1 MTNSEKATQV
11 LDFLEELDSR
21 AAINALSPLIDDDD
35 LAGLYDKLKED
46 GILRP
51 TKQSAKLIAIYFAGD
66 ECYEPL
72 TNEYQNLDLESF
84 VARVKILYP
93 EMIREDE
100 IDEIE
105 GEIQNENEHY
115 ILTWEDPIED
125 CVRIYEKV

>member
-1 MTNSEKATQV
+1 MAN
-11 LDFLEELDSR
+11 L
-21 AAINALSPLIDDDD
+21 
-35 LAGLYDKLKED
+35 
-46 GILRP
+46 
-51 TKQSAKLIAIYFAGD
+51 KLIAIYFAGD

-115 ILTWEDPIED
+115 ILTWEDGMDE